1 MKFLLLFLSIF
12 TFSNAVKGE
21 ALYYSCK
28 FCHGIDASKVYLGVP
43 AIKNLSIEI
52 LEKKLILYKNKN
64 LNTYGYGESMYPQV
78 KFISEENIK
87 ILAKYIKSL

>member
-1 MKFLLLFLSIF
+1 MKFLLLFLTIS
-12 TFSNAVKGE
+12 TFSFASKGE

-43 AIKNLSIEI
+43 AIKDLSEKQ
-52 LEKKLILYKNKN
+52 LEEKLNLYKDKN

-78 KFISEENIK
+78 KFISKENIK
-87 ILAKYIKSL
+87 ILVKYIKSL